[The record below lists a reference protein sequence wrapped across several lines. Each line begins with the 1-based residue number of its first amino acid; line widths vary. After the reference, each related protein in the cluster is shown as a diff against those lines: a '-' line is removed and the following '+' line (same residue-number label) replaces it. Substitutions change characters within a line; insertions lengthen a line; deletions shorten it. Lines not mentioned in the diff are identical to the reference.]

1 MNQFIDIANQFING
15 EWKKGSANKTMK
27 IQNPYDNEVLKEV
40 IIASKEDV
48 NEAYMTAQKAQKV
61 WADVPAEEKKKILL
75 KAAQYMQD
83 HEDEI
88 VEVLVKESGSSVFK
102 SKFEISASIEA
113 LKEAAEYPAQSNT
126 VTTPSA
132 IPDKVN
138 YVIRKPL
145 GVVSSISPF
154 NFPLFLSIRTI
165 APAIATGNAVV
176 HKPDLQTAISGGV
189 VFAKMFEEA
198 GLPPG
203 AFNLIVTDINEL
215 GDYFIEHPIPKLISF
230 TGSTAVGK
238 HIGKIA
244 GETLKRVALELGG
257 NSPFLVLEDANIDE
271 AVDAALFGK
280 FLHSGQICMI
290 VNRIL
295 VHRAVYDEF
304 VEKFVSRASKIKV
317 GNPEDPDILLGLLIN
332 ERQIEKVMSM
342 TEMAEKEGATV
353 ALRGKRVGNAITPFV
368 FTEVSNDSRIA
379 QTEIF
384 GPIATIIPFETE
396 EEGIHL
402 ANETE
407 YGLSAGVFTKDLER
421 GLAVAQQIESGMA
434 HVNDQPVNV
443 EAGMPFGGEKG
454 SGLGRFGG
462 QWAFDEFTTVQWVTV
477 QEKPRQFPFE

>member
-1 MNQFIDIANQFING
+1 MNQFIEITNQFING
-15 EWKKGSANKTMK
+15 QWKKGTANKTAE
-27 IQNPYDNEVLKEV
+27 IQNPYNNEVLKV
-40 IIASKEDV
+40 VTIASKEDV
-48 NEAYMTAQKAQKV
+48 NDAYVAAQKAQKV
-61 WADVPAEEKKKILL
+61 WANVSPEEKKKVLL
-75 KAAQYMQD
+75 KAAQYLQD

-88 VEVLVKESGSSVFK
+88 LEVLVKDSGSSVFK
-102 SKFEISASIEA
+102 SKFEIHASVEA
-113 LKEAAEYPAQSNT
+113 LKEAADYPKQTNT

-138 YVIRKPL
+138 HIIRKPI
-145 GVVSSISPF
+145 GVVTSISPF

-176 HKPDLQTAISGGV
+176 HKPDLQTSISGGV
-189 VFAKMFEEA
+189 IFAKMFEEA

-203 AFNLIVTDINEL
+203 AFNLIVTDVTEL
-215 GDYFIEHPIPKLISF
+215 GDYLIEHPIPKLISF

-244 GETLKRVALELGG
+244 GESLKRVALELGG
-257 NSPFLVLEDANIDE
+257 NSPFLVLEDANVDE

-290 VNRIL
+290 VNRML

-304 VEKFVSRASKIKV
+304 VEKFVSRATKIKV
-317 GNPEDPDILLGLLIN
+317 GNPEDPEILLGPLIN
-332 ERQIEKVMSM
+332 ERQIEKVLNMA
-342 TEMAEKEGATV
+342 EMAEKEGARV
-353 ALRGKRVGNAITPFV
+353 ALRGKRVGNTVTPFV
-368 FTEVSNDSRIA
+368 FTDVSNDSTIA
-379 QTEIF
+379 QSEIF
-384 GPIATIIPFETE
+384 GPIATIIPFDTE
-396 EEGIHL
+396 EEGIRL

-407 YGLSAGVFTKDLER
+407 YGLSSGIFTKDLER
-421 GLAVAQQIESGMA
+421 GLEVAKQIESGMA

-454 SGLGRFGG
+454 SGVGRFGG
-462 QWAFDEFTTVQWVTV
+462 QWAFNEFTTVQWVTV